1 MRIVDLS
8 TSRFARPLLAP
19 FVTAL
24 GTVTTVEGVVVRV
37 RDDEGRLGTGEGVAT
52 VPITGD
58 TVESIEAALQGPIRA
73 AVIGGRTDELSPLLA
88 SVGNAIVGNFGA
100 KAAIDI
106 ALHDLWSQ
114 WLERPLY
121 RLLGGSRSQVT
132 TDMTISVG
140 SPDEMGAAARRRL
153 AEGFDCL
160 KVKLGGPIELDLA
173 RVRAVRSAVG
183 AAASIRV
190 DANQAWLPKEAITV
204 IRRFE
209 DEDLAV
215 MLVEQPV
222 AGRDFEGLAQ
232 VTAAVATPIMADE
245 SCFTPKDALR
255 LVQGRA
261 ADALNVKL
269 MKCGGIGLALEIAAI
284 AASAEIACAVGCMM
298 EGMASSTAAACLAG
312 GVVTISSVDLDAPLW
327 LRDPRYS
334 DVARWSGQDIILGEE
349 PGLGTGSGEPV

>member
-8 TSRFARPLLAP
+8 TSRFASPLLAP

-269 MKCGGIGLALEIAAI
+269 MKCGGIGPALEIAAI